1 MQGIFCA
8 IVASGAI
15 TELRT
20 RIFRGL
26 FGKRLLLNKDF
37 KKTFNGHSMDIVGAL
52 IELGDNVF
60 DFFFCEVDVNE
71 FADVLDDSLGQESAL
86 AKSSQVL
93 F

>member
-1 MQGIFCA
+1 
-8 IVASGAI
+8 
-15 TELRT
+15 
-20 RIFRGL
+20 
-26 FGKRLLLNKDF
+26 
-37 KKTFNGHSMDIVGAL
+37 MDIVGAL